1 MKKKML
7 VVMSHQLTKEQVD
20 DFGGEVITLNELD
33 ATLAKQCANIP
44 PTQDSGYIR
53 VLAQKV
59 MMPVLFKKFTHVAIM
74 GEPTLVY
81 HVVNLCAEMNI
92 IPLTSTTE
100 RISVDEVQPDG
111 SVVKKSIFKH
121 VQWREML

>member
-1 MKKKML
+1 ML

-20 DFGGEVITLNELD
+20 DFRGEIITLSELD
-33 ATLAKQCANIP
+33 ATLARQCANIP
-44 PTQDSGYIR
+44 PTADTSYIR
-53 VLAQKV
+53 VLAQKI
-59 MMPVLFKKFTHVAIM
+59 MMPVLFEKCTHVAIM

-81 HVVNLCAEMNI
+81 HVVSACAQMDV